1 MEIHSN
7 SPKLYYGFELNESI
21 LKQLIE
27 HLFHEYIFYYY
38 FTLNQNMVVQ

>member
-1 MEIHSN
+1 M
-7 SPKLYYGFELNESI
+7 LYWQMCGFTFKFELNESI

-38 FTLNQNMVVQ
+38 FTFNQYMVVQ